1 VHLPSQLGL
10 VSAVVIL
17 LGGLFL
23 AFATF
28 LSRPWV
34 FAYWVRV
41 AFWMIGLCGV
51 AWAVLKLIMVV
62 HDHSFSRHTYFV
74 LDHYRTLLAGVGI
87 GLLVLFFLS
96 GEAVAGL
103 KKWQELRKGRNPNA

>member
-1 VHLPSQLGL
+1 M
-10 VSAVVIL
+10 
-17 LGGLFL
+17 FL

-41 AFWMIGLCGV
+41 AFWMIGLSGV
-51 AWAVLKLIMVV
+51 GWAILKVIMVV
-62 HDHSFSRHTYFV
+62 HGHSFSRDTHFL
-74 LDHYRTLLAGVGI
+74 LDHYRTLLAGVGV
-87 GLLVLFFLS
+87 GLLTLFFLS

-103 KKWQELRKGRNPNA
+103 RKWQQLKKGRIPNA